1 MGNRFSRLDIKHRI
15 DRMIETGVPFSNIED
30 FIDTL
35 PLSSETKAAIWL
47 YTWSQQP
54 QNVRDEIVLVFLL

>member
-1 MGNRFSRLDIKHRI
+1 MGNRVTRLDIKHRI
-15 DRMIETGVPFSNIED
+15 DRMIETGVEFSHIED

-35 PLSSETKAAIWL
+35 PFSSETKAAIWL

-54 QNVRDEIVLVFLL
+54 QNVRDEVVLVFML

>member
-1 MGNRFSRLDIKHRI
+1 
-15 DRMIETGVPFSNIED
+15 MIETGVPFSNIED